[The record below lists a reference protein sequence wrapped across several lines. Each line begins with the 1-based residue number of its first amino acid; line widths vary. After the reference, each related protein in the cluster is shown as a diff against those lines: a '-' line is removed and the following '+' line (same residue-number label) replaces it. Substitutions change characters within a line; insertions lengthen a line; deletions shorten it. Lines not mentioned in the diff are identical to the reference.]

1 LIRQRRTA
9 FHRFFRKGI
18 KPAYQNK
25 IDMTALQTRL
35 IPVSNGLRLPVLTE
49 LEDTHNVYDWLASW
63 SLGPRDTTWR
73 FNNPLQDANVADISV
88 GKWYSS
94 LRPGDSSRSGFLCV
108 CPRLKAVVYAEQ
120 DKPTSGKSRW
130 QRVFVLRMRVD
141 PAIYETDGIVF
152 AATLVPSEKA
162 IIVEDM
168 LMYKGFPSFFKAGFS
183 QRWEATQKA
192 LQEDVFADEDLMGG
206 LRLRLRDI
214 KPLAE
219 LQALGI
225 SELIPEEAGRRRYLW
240 IGRAQMEE
248 AVSLSMQKTPSR
260 SMFIDDTNEVKEVV
274 KVEDPV
280 AIATK
285 GAFPDQYFLTK
296 ADGSK
301 MGMALVQD
309 PGVSKEMRIKT
320 KTNPQF
326 KVRVKESAEFPG
338 SYEILSI
345 V

>member
-1 LIRQRRTA
+1 
-9 FHRFFRKGI
+9 
-18 KPAYQNK
+18 
-25 IDMTALQTRL
+25 MTALQTRL

-49 LEDTHNVYDWLASW
+49 QEDTHKVYDWLASW

-73 FNNPLQDANVADISV
+73 FNNPLQDANVADIAV

-168 LMYKGFPSFFKAGFS
+168 LMYKGFASFFKAPFS
-183 QRWEATQKA
+183 QRWETTQKA

-214 KPLAE
+214 QPLAE
-219 LQALGI
+219 LQALGV

-240 IGRAQMEE
+240 IGRAQIDEVV
-248 AVSLSMQKTPSR
+248 ASSKF
-260 SMFIDDTNEVKEVV
+260 MFVDETVKEPTKEVV
-274 KVEDPV
+274 KEEDPV

-285 GAFPDQYFLTK
+285 GSFPDQYFLTRVN
-296 ADGSK
+296 GEK
-301 MGMALVQD
+301 MGMAIVQD
-309 PGVSKEMRIKT
+309 PGISKEMRIKT
-320 KTNPQF
+320 KNNPQF
-326 KVRVKESAEFPG
+326 KVRVKESAEFAG

>member
-1 LIRQRRTA
+1 MIRQRRTA
-9 FHRFFRKGI
+9 FRRFFRKGI
-18 KPAYQNK
+18 KPPYQNK

-141 PAIYETDGIVF
+141 PAIYETDGIIF

-168 LMYKGFPSFFKAGFS
+168 LMYKGLASFYKVGFS

-225 SELIPEEAGRRRYLW
+225 SEIIPEEAGWRRYLW
-240 IGRAQMEE
+240 IGSAQ
-248 AVSLSMQKTPSR
+248 ADGVVVPSK
-260 SMFIDDTNEVKEVV
+260 SMFIDETKEVTKV
-274 KVEDPV
+274 ETKVVEDPV

-285 GAFPDQYFLTK
+285 GAFPDQYFLTR

-326 KVRVKESAEFPG
+326 KVRVKESAEFAG

>member
-1 LIRQRRTA
+1 MGFR
-9 FHRFFRKGI
+9 RFFRKGI
-18 KPAYQNK
+18 KPPYENRL
-25 IDMTALQTRL
+25 DMALQTRL

-49 LEDTHNVYDWLASW
+49 PEDTHKVYDWLASW

-120 DKPTSGKSRW
+120 DKSTSGKSRW

-168 LMYKGFPSFFKAGFS
+168 LMYKGFASFYKAGFS
-183 QRWEATQKA
+183 QRWESTQKA

-219 LQALGI
+219 LQELGI
-225 SELIPEEAGRRRYLW
+225 SEIIPEEAGRRRYLW
-240 IGRAQMEE
+240 IGRAQTDE
-248 AVSLSMQKTPSR
+248 VLPKPSTPSKF
-260 SMFIDDTNEVKEVV
+260 MFVDEIVKEPT
-274 KVEDPV
+274 KEEDPV

-326 KVRVKESAEFPG
+326 KVRVKESAEFAG